1 MRELNINE
9 MKECKGGEALTLAAV
24 MAVMVIAIVVV
35 MCYRFFASPEGQISL
50 PGGYEFEWGNK

>member
-1 MRELNINE
+1 